1 MEPART
7 GGRVVEVIVFDFRFC
22 LSDFVFFLSGGSK
35 QKVRLIFVDKRA
47 ICEVIE

>member
-7 GGRVVEVIVFDFRFC
+7 GGRVIEVIVFDFRFC
-22 LSDFVFFLSGGSK
+22 LSDFVFLNGGSK